1 MDGHP
6 SGTVE
11 PYGTGYRVRVQDHR
25 GRILLT
31 RVFTGSGGTQ
41 SAQQVHSKAER
52 FLRQESDRRRLTQ
65 NRCQLQKDGITVQM
79 DLGGGRFVIFN
90 QDDIE
95 RLSPYTW
102 AAESTQRETSIR
114 RSERTEYAVAAVS
127 RGRRLMMHHVVLER
141 TLKIRHVNGNG
152 LDNRR
157 ENLENAHLRVQR
169 RDGAPAPPVQKALY
183 SHSTTSVHGRKRAFT
198 STTVVYGQSRKKARV

>member
-11 PYGTGYRVRVQDHR
+11 PYGAGYRVLVQDHR
-25 GRILLT
+25 GRVLLT
-31 RVFTGSGGTQ
+31 RVFTGGSGI
-41 SAQQVHSKAER
+41 QVRGKAER

-65 NRCQLQKDGITVQM
+65 NQCQLRKDGITVQM
-79 DLGGGRFVIFN
+79 ELGRGRFVIFD

-102 AAESTQRETSIR
+102 TAESTQRETSTH
-114 RSERTEYAVAAVS
+114 RSERAEYAVAVVS
-127 RGRRLMMHHVVLER
+127 RGRRLMMHHVVLAR
-141 TLKIRHVNGNG
+141 TLKIRHLNGDG

-157 ENLENAHLRVQR
+157 ENLENAHRRVQR
-169 RDGAPAPPVQKALY
+169 RNAPPTQEALY
-183 SHSTTSVHGRKRAFT
+183 TRSAPFVDTSVHKRKRAYE
-198 STTVVYGQSRKKARV
+198 STTIEYGQPRKKGRV